1 MIRLSSIVF
10 FLFFVFFVVE
20 AQVDSQDAE
29 NSAFQ
34 PSLGFVIG
42 ILGVMFMLT
51 FILLVYAKYCHRRS
65 SVRGDDVTHPRQIRT
80 SSRFSGI
87 DKTVI
92 ESLPFFRFS
101 TLKGSK
107 EGLECAVCL
116 SKFEDIEILRMLP
129 KCKHA
134 FHINCIDHWLEKH
147 ASCPLC
153 RQRVGSEDLKLLSN
167 SNSMRF
173 LLSNLSELKQDSNIE
188 LFVQREEE
196 EEQQQQQLLHGSSR
210 FSIGR
215 SFRKILKSDKEE
227 EMLIQKAYGNEDEN
241 MKNLHRHNHKIIVSD
256 FVFMNRWSNVSSS
269 DLMFLNKEMI
279 DAISSSRF
287 TSFETDIEQSSLP
300 RSMQIEE
307 ILKVNEEMEIKRS
320 FDQSKLNTINQSNN
334 SILGFP
340 STSQSSTNP
349 SQTTRITGPDARRS
363 VSEITGRSRFGDD
376 VGLYTNFNRKDESGE
391 SSDLGN
397 NVKQERTRQIWYPIA
412 KRTVQWFANRETRF
426 QPAENRQQTVETV

>member
-1 MIRLSSIVF
+1 MIQLSLNVC
-10 FLFFVFFVVE
+10 FLFSVFFVVE
-20 AQVDSQDAE
+20 AQIDSQDAE

-42 ILGVMFMLT
+42 ILGVMFLLT
-51 FILLVYAKYCHRRS
+51 FILLVYAKFCHRRAS
-65 SVRGDDVTHPRQIRT
+65 ISVDGVNHPRQIRS

-101 TLKGSK
+101 TLKGTK

-116 SKFEDIEILRMLP
+116 SKFEDIEILRLLP

-167 SNSMRF
+167 SSSMRF

-196 EEQQQQQLLHGSSR
+196 EQQQQQILHGSSR
-210 FSIGR
+210 FSIRR
-215 SFRKILKSDKEE
+215 SFRKILKNDKEN
-227 EMLIQKAYGNEDEN
+227 EMLIPQASCDYEDEK

-256 FVFMNRWSNVSSS
+256 FVFMNRWSNISSS

-279 DAISSSRF
+279 DAISSCRF
-287 TSFETDIEQSSLP
+287 TSLDTDIEQSTLP
-300 RSMQIEE
+300 RSMQIDE
-307 ILKVNEEMEIKRS
+307 ILKIKEEMEIKRS
-320 FDQSKLNTINQSNN
+320 FESKLNTKIQSN
-334 SILGFP
+334 SILGYP

-349 SQTTRITGPDARRS
+349 SQTTRITSPDARRS
-363 VSEITGRSRFGDD
+363 VSEITGISRFGHDD
-376 VGLYTNFNRKDESGE
+376 DLYMNFNRKVENGE
-391 SSDLGN
+391 SSDLESS
-397 NVKQERTRQIWYPIA
+397 VKQERMRKIWYPIA
-412 KRTVQWFANRETRF
+412 KRTVQWFANREKRF
-426 QPAENRQQTVETV
+426 QTAENRQQIVETV

>member
-1 MIRLSSIVF
+1 MIRLSLIVF
-10 FLFFVFFVVE
+10 FLFSVFFVVE
-20 AQVDSQDAE
+20 AQIDSQDPE
-29 NSAFQ
+29 NAAFQ

-42 ILGVMFMLT
+42 ILGVMLLLT
-51 FILLVYAKYCHRRS
+51 FILLVYAKFCHRRS
-65 SVRGDDVTHPRQIRT
+65 SVRGDDVNLPRQIR
-80 SSRFSGI
+80 SNSRLSGV

-116 SKFEDIEILRMLP
+116 SKFEDIEILRLLP

-153 RQRVGSEDLKLLSN
+153 RQRVGSEDLKLLAT

-188 LFVQREEE
+188 LFVQREEK
-196 EEQQQQQLLHGSSR
+196 EQRQILHGSSR

-215 SFRKILKSDKEE
+215 SFRKILRSDKEE
-227 EMLIQKAYGNEDEN
+227 EMLIQKACGDGDED
-241 MKNLHRHNHKIIVSD
+241 MKNLHTHNHKIIVSD

-269 DLMFLNKEMI
+269 DLMFLNKEMM

-287 TSFETDIEQSSLP
+287 TSLETDIEQSTKP
-300 RSMQIEE
+300 RSIQIEE
-307 ILKVNEEMEIKRS
+307 ILKIKEEMEIKRS
-320 FDQSKLNTINQSNN
+320 FESKLNTINQSN
-334 SILGFP
+334 SVLGFP
-340 STSQSSTNP
+340 STSQSAANP
-349 SQTTRITGPDARRS
+349 SQTTRITSPDARRS
-363 VSEITGRSRFGDD
+363 VSEITGISRFGNED
-376 VGLYTNFNRKDESGE
+376 LYMNFNRKVETGE

-397 NVKQERTRQIWYPIA
+397 NVKQERVRQIWYPIA

-426 QPAENRQQTVETV
+426 QTADNRQQTVENV

>member
-1 MIRLSSIVF
+1 MIRLSLFAVCLFSVF
-10 FLFFVFFVVE
+10 FYVE
-20 AQVDSQDAE
+20 AQVSSQDAE

-42 ILGVMFMLT
+42 ILGVMFLLT
-51 FILLVYAKYCHRRS
+51 FILLVYAKFCHRRS
-65 SVRGDDVTHPRQIRT
+65 SIRGDNVNHLGQIRS
-80 SSRFSGI
+80 SSRLSGI

-116 SKFEDIEILRMLP
+116 SKFEDIEILRLLP

-153 RQRVGSEDLKLLSN
+153 RQRVGSEDLKLLTGS
-167 SNSMRF
+167 SSMRF
-173 LLSNLSELKQDSNIE
+173 LWSNLSELKQDSNIE

-196 EEQQQQQLLHGSSR
+196 EEEQLHGSSR

-215 SFRKILKSDKEE
+215 SFRKILKSDKEG
-227 EMLIQKAYGNEDEN
+227 EMLIQKACDGDEN
-241 MKNLHRHNHKIIVSD
+241 MKNLHRHNHKIILSD

-269 DLMFLNKEMI
+269 DLMFLNKEMVGS
-279 DAISSSRF
+279 ISSSRF
-287 TSFETDIEQSSLP
+287 SSLETDIEQSTLS
-300 RSMQIEE
+300 RSVQNEE
-307 ILKVNEEMEIKRS
+307 ILKIKEEMDIKRS
-320 FDQSKLNTINQSNN
+320 FESKLSTISQSN
-334 SILGFP
+334 SVPILEFP
-340 STSQSSTNP
+340 STSESAANP
-349 SQTTRITGPDARRS
+349 CQTARITSTEARRS
-363 VSEITGRSRFGDD
+363 VSEITGISRFGGD
-376 VGLYTNFNRKDESGE
+376 LHMKFNRKVEIGE

-397 NVKQERTRQIWYPIA
+397 NVKQERMRQIWYPIA
-412 KRTVQWFANRETRF
+412 KRTVQWFANRETRS

>member
-1 MIRLSSIVF
+1 MKRLSLVAFCLFSVF
-10 FLFFVFFVVE
+10 FHVE
-20 AQVDSQDAE
+20 AQIDPQDSE

-42 ILGVMFMLT
+42 ILGVMFLLT
-51 FILLVYAKYCHRRS
+51 FVLLLYAKFCHRRS
-65 SVRGDDVTHPRQIRT
+65 VRGDSVNHPAQIRS
-80 SSRFSGI
+80 SSRHSGI

-116 SKFEDIEILRMLP
+116 SKFEDIEILRLLP

-153 RQRVGSEDLKLLSN
+153 RQRVGSEDLKLFTS
-167 SNSMRF
+167 SSSMRL
-173 LLSNLSELKQDSNIE
+173 LLSNQSELKQDSNIE

-196 EEQQQQQLLHGSSR
+196 QEQEQEQQPHGSSR

-215 SFRKILKSDKEE
+215 SFRKILKSEKDE
-227 EMLIQKAYGNEDEN
+227 EMLIQKACDGDEN
-241 MKNLHRHNHKIIVSD
+241 MKNLHRLNHKIIVSD

-279 DAISSSRF
+279 GSISSSRF
-287 TSFETDIEQSSLP
+287 TSFETDIEQSTAP
-300 RSMQIEE
+300 RSMQNEE
-307 ILKVNEEMEIKRS
+307 ILKIKEEMEIKRS
-320 FDQSKLNTINQSNN
+320 FDSKFSTISQSN
-334 SILGFP
+334 SVPILVFP
-340 STSQSSTNP
+340 STSESAAKP
-349 SQTTRITGPDARRS
+349 CQTARINSPDERRS
-363 VSEITGRSRFGDD
+363 VSEITGISRFWGDLD
-376 VGLYTNFNRKDESGE
+376 LKFNTRVETGE
-391 SSDLGN
+391 PSDLGN
-397 NVKQERTRQIWYPIA
+397 NGKQERMRQNWYPIA
-412 KRTVQWFANRETRF
+412 KRTVQWFANRETRS
-426 QPAENRQQTVETV
+426 QPAENRLQTVETV

>member
-1 MIRLSSIVF
+1 M
-10 FLFFVFFVVE
+10 FFVVE
-20 AQVDSQDAE
+20 AQMDSQDAE

-42 ILGVMFMLT
+42 ILGVMFLLT
-51 FILLVYAKYCHRRS
+51 FILLVYAKFCHRRAS
-65 SVRGDDVTHPRQIRT
+65 ISVDDVNHPRQIR
-80 SSRFSGI
+80 SSPRFSGI

-101 TLKGSK
+101 TLKGTK

-116 SKFEDIEILRMLP
+116 SKFEDIEILRLLP

-153 RQRVGSEDLKLLSN
+153 RRRVGSEDLKLLSN
-167 SNSMRF
+167 SSSMRF

-196 EEQQQQQLLHGSSR
+196 EQQQQILHGSSR

-215 SFRKILKSDKEE
+215 SFRKILKNDKEN
-227 EMLIQKAYGNEDEN
+227 EMLISKASGDYEDEK

-279 DAISSSRF
+279 DAISSRRF
-287 TSFETDIEQSSLP
+287 TSLETDIEQSTLP
-300 RSMQIEE
+300 RSRQIEE
-307 ILKVNEEMEIKRS
+307 ILKIKEEMEIKRS
-320 FDQSKLNTINQSNN
+320 FESKLNTKTQSN
-334 SILGFP
+334 SILGYP

-349 SQTTRITGPDARRS
+349 SQTRITSPDARRS
-363 VSEITGRSRFGDD
+363 VSEITGVSRFGHDD
-376 VGLYTNFNRKDESGE
+376 LYMNFNRKFKNGE
-391 SSDLGN
+391 SSDLES
-397 NVKQERTRQIWYPIA
+397 NVKQERMREIWYPIA

-426 QPAENRQQTVETV
+426 QTAENRQQIVEAV